1 MSNFVINDVVPAP
14 PTVEAVG
21 KIEQSAKVKAEVK
34 KESQARSDTDS
45 GGAKKENNL
54 EEIVSRTNKVA
65 SAYNNQISFEIAEQG
80 DPPVVVIK
88 DKESGEVIRQI
99 PAEEMVN
106 LNRKMRDLVGMM
118 FNGRI

>member
-1 MSNFVINDVVPAP
+1 MSNFIINDVAQAP

-21 KIEQSAKVKAEVK
+21 KIEQSAKLKAEVK
-34 KESQARSDTDS
+34 KDDQTRSDTDS
-45 GGAKKENNL
+45 GGAKKESNL

-65 SAYNNQISFEIAEQG
+65 SAYNNQISFEIAEEG

-99 PAEEMVN
+99 PAEEMVD

>member
-1 MSNFVINDVVPAP
+1 MSNFIINDVTPAP

-21 KIEQSAKVKAEVK
+21 KIEQSSKVKAEIK
-34 KESQARSDTDS
+34 KEDQARSNTDS
-45 GGAKKENNL
+45 GSGKKDSSL

-65 SAYNNQISFEIAEQG
+65 SAYNNQISFEISEEG
-80 DPPVVVIK
+80 DPPVVVIR

-99 PAEEMVN
+99 PAEEMVD

>member
-1 MSNFVINDVVPAP
+1 MSNFIINDVTPAP
-14 PTVEAVG
+14 PTIEAVG
-21 KIEQSAKVKAEVK
+21 KIEQSTKVKAEVK
-34 KESQARSDTDS
+34 KEEQARSDTDS
-45 GGAKKENNL
+45 GSSKKEGNL
-54 EEIVSRTNKVA
+54 EDIVSRTNQVA
-65 SAYNNQISFEIAEQG
+65 SAYNNQITFEIAGEG
-80 DPPVVVIK
+80 DPPVVIIK

>member
-1 MSNFVINDVVPAP
+1 MSNFIINDVVPAP

-54 EEIVSRTNKVA
+54 EEIISRTNKVA

-88 DKESGEVIRQI
+88 NKESGEVIRQI